1 MMHRCEEMSYA
12 QIAQKL
18 SVSESTVEK
27 HMMRILLVA
36 HQVFNSAA

>member
-1 MMHRCEEMSYA
+1 MSYA

-18 SVSESTVEK
+18 SVSESTIEK

-36 HQVFNSAA
+36 HQVFNSAV